1 MNVYLKNFGLWLGA
15 PLLLIWLLPLLGI
28 YLPFLSWIALIGGV
42 IAGVVTTHKA
52 IGGRINFGKA
62 FGAIAI
68 ILGAFFILGL
78 VRTVIE
84 WGAGDLGFML
94 PFMLTAFVTE
104 LFFATYLLLFVGV
117 WYMFEKAGKPGWG
130 AIVPIYNIILMT
142 EIAKKPT
149 WWVAMFFIPIA
160 NIVFAIMLMDGIAK
174 SFNKDTGFTVGLV
187 LLGPIFM
194 AVLGYGD
201 SVYGDGNVEPATAES
216 TDLLDN

>member
-15 PLLLIWLLPLLGI
+15 PLLLSWILPMVGI
-28 YLPFLSWIALIGGV
+28 YFPLNWLALIGGTIV
-42 IAGVVTTHKA
+42 GTIMTHKE

-68 ILGAFFILGL
+68 VIGAFFILGI

-84 WGAGDLGFML
+84 WGAGDIVFML

-104 LFFATYLLLFVGV
+104 LFIATYLLLFVGM

-130 AIVPIYNIILMT
+130 AIIPIYNIILMC

-149 WWVAMFFIPIA
+149 WWLAMFFIPIA
-160 NIVFAIMLMDGIAK
+160 NIVFAIMLMDGISK
-174 SFNKDTGFTVGLV
+174 SFNKDSGFTVGLV
-187 LLGPIFM
+187 LLSPIFM
-194 AVLGYGD
+194 AVLGFGD
-201 SVYGDGNVEPATAES
+201 SIYGDGNAEPVTTES